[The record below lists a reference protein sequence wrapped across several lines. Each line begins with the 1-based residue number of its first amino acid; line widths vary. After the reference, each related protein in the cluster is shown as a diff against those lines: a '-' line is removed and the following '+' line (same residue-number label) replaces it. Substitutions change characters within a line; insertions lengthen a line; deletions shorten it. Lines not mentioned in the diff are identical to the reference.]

1 MRIDLDVI
9 QNWVAPGSRV
19 LDLGCGDGAL
29 LQQLAAHKRVRGYGL
44 EIDPAQI
51 ESCLEKGVN
60 VVEQN
65 LDAGLGNFADGS
77 FDTVVMTQALQTLR
91 QPHLVVREMLR
102 VGRECILTFPN
113 FGQWKARWHLAFSG
127 RMPVSDLLPYEW
139 YDTPNIHFCTFRD
152 FEVLCRENN
161 WTILN
166 RQAVSESALSAGLKD
181 FWPNLFGETAIY
193 HLTRQATP
201 EANRRPTRYHY
212 PKDPTGGVP

>member
-1 MRIDLDVI
+1 MRIDLDII
-9 QNWVAPGSRV
+9 QAWIAPGSRV

-29 LQQLAAHKRVRGYGL
+29 LAQLAAQKQVSGYGL

-51 ESCLEKGVN
+51 ERCLERGVN

-65 LDAGLGNFADGS
+65 LDQGLGNFADDS

-91 QPHLVVREMLR
+91 NPHEVVREMLR
-102 VGRECILTFPN
+102 VGRECIITFPN

-152 FEVLCRENN
+152 FDILCRERG
-161 WTILN
+161 WTVLH
-166 RQAVSESALSAGLKD
+166 RQVVTEGLGGRLLKD
-181 FWPNLFGETAIY
+181 FLPNLFGETAIY
-193 HLTRQATP
+193 HLTR
-201 EANRRPTRYHY
+201 
-212 PKDPTGGVP
+212 